1 MKQLKTLKILMKF
14 QICAMDLRMKL
25 KLMTLKI
32 LNQILKSLMKVHFQG
47 LIMKIKKLKTNF
59 CKVVLYTLRFDKT
72 ELKGTCNNE
81 EFEKI
86 K

>member
-1 MKQLKTLKILMKF
+1 
-14 QICAMDLRMKL
+14 
-25 KLMTLKI
+25 
-32 LNQILKSLMKVHFQG
+32 MKVHFQG

-59 CKVVLYTLRFDKT
+59 CKIVLYTLRFDKT

>member
-47 LIMKIKKLKTNF
+47 LIMEIKKLKTNF
-59 CKVVLYTLRFDKT
+59 CKVVLRFDKT
-72 ELKGTCNNE
+72 ELKVTCNNE